1 MSASAGNIPNR
12 WCDSSTP
19 RSPGMHWHA
28 LAAWRRPSHP
38 AWRCNKAPAIQ
49 RARIAVLGTCTR
61 NGPAFPGPDHS
72 SPPHHWPGP
81 NPTNHPSA
89 LDSAGTG
96 RTLPVRQC
104 KTVCSVP
111 SHKCDTTWQAS
122 TVAPDDFEDFPIGA
136 AQTYAARQAIMCLE
150 RAANGGFDWDQRV
163 RLCPL
168 WYQLVH
174 RQSTLIPW
182 CQLNEYGLIWPI
194 RL

>member
-1 MSASAGNIPNR
+1 MKVSASAGNVPNR

-38 AWRCNKAPAIQ
+38 AWRCNKAPAIE
-49 RARIAVLGTCTR
+49 RARIAVLGTRAR
-61 NGPAFPGPDHS
+61 NGPRSPPDHS

-111 SHKCDTTWQAS
+111 PTSVIPHGKHPQSLPMISKSSQSEPLRPTPRGKRSCAW
-122 TVAPDDFEDFPIGA
+122 
-136 AQTYAARQAIMCLE
+136 RE
-150 RAANGGFDWDQRV
+150 RPMVDLTGISA
-163 RLCPL
+163 
-168 WYQLVH
+168 
-174 RQSTLIPW
+174 
-182 CQLNEYGLIWPI
+182 
-194 RL
+194 